1 MEKKENLYKYLI
13 FFFILITDLLIK
25 FFLRRNKIIKK
36 INILNILYI
45 YLLNINDT
53 KNKVSFNF
61 NSFLYYIF
69 IIKILYLLFK
79 IISKYTNKKKLLNI
93 IFIIM
98 LSGSISNIIE
108 KILYKEVIDFITF
121 KLYKYYLP
129 IMFNTSDIIILL
141 SYIVLI
147 LKI

>member
-1 MEKKENLYKYLI
+1 MYKYLI